1 MLTMFILIVHVV
13 VCIAL
18 IMIILL
24 QSGKG
29 ADIGAAFGGGSS
41 QTVFGS
47 SGASTFL
54 SKITIGAAVV
64 FMVTSIFLTYFS
76 GKATLIQ
83 ERSIVSEE
91 SGAPSPVPPAGTPE
105 TSGSG
110 APPAQSEAPQ
120 PALPAVPQAPA
131 GSSPAPVSPQPTGE
145 NPPAK

>member
-47 SGASTFL
+47 SGAGTFL

-91 SGAPSPVPPAGTPE
+91 AGAPSAVPPAGMPE

-110 APPAQSEAPQ
+110 APPTQSEAPQ
-120 PALPAVPQAPA
+120 SAPPAMPQAPP
-131 GSSPAPVSPQPTGE
+131 GESPAPASPQPSGE
-145 NPPAK
+145 TPPAK

>member
-29 ADIGAAFGGGSS
+29 ADIGATFGGGSS

-47 SGASTFL
+47 SGAGTFL

-91 SGAPSPVPPAGTPE
+91 SGAPSAVPPTGTPE
-105 TSGSG
+105 TPGSG
-110 APPAQSEAPQ
+110 APPTQSEAPQ
-120 PALPAVPQAPA
+120 SAPPAMPQAPS
-131 GSSPAPVSPQPTGE
+131 GGSPAPASPQPSGE
-145 NPPAK
+145 TPPAK